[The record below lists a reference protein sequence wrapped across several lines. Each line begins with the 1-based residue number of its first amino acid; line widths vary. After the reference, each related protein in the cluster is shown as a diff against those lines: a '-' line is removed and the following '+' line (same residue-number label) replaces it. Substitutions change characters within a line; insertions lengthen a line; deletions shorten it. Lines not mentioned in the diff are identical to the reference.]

1 MNRLDTHRRTLTTLL
16 STRQITLLAVL
27 LIGISLA
34 VADLFV
40 TTLSVAL
47 LLFAGLLFGVFLHA
61 LSVWPTRHTPISY
74 RASYLIVVT
83 LLILLIVG
91 GTYYMGSQIGQR
103 VDDFTSQLQQSIQT
117 TDQKISQI
125 DWANRNFPSIEDLR
139 QRILESTGSVLPKM
153 FQGLQM
159 VGWGITGAFVIFF
172 VGLYAAYDP
181 DLYRNGLVKMT
192 SKRNRSRYSE
202 VLKQTRTALGQ
213 WLMGRF
219 MSMAVVGIATA
230 IALWILGVP
239 LAFSLGVLAAFLTF
253 IPNIGPLLAAIP
265 QMLLAV
271 NLGTQTV
278 IYVLV
283 FNVALQM
290 VESYLI
296 TPMIQKHEVSLP
308 PVLTI
313 ASQLIMGVWA
323 GIIGIMMAA
332 PLVVVAMVG
341 IQMLYVHDRLG
352 DDHPGELA
360 EQ

>member
-1 MNRLDTHRRTLTTLL
+1 MNRLDTHQQTLTTWF
-16 STRQITLLAVL
+16 STRQMTLLAAL
-27 LIGISLA
+27 LLCVALA
-34 VADLFV
+34 MAELFV
-40 TTLSVAL
+40 VSLSVAL
-47 LLFAGLLFGVFLHA
+47 LIFAGLLFGVFLHA
-61 LSVWPTRHTPISY
+61 LSDWPARHTPVPYRVSY
-74 RASYLIVVT
+74 VTVVT
-83 LLILLIVG
+83 LLVLLFVG
-91 GTYYMGSQIGQR
+91 GVYYMGSQVGQR
-103 VDDFTSQLQQSIQT
+103 VDDFASQLRQSIQT
-117 TDQKISQI
+117 ADQKISQI
-125 DWANRNFPSIEDLR
+125 EWANRNLPSIEDLQ
-139 QRILESTGSVLPKM
+139 QRLVESTSSVLPKM

-159 VGWGITGAFVIFF
+159 IGWGITGALVIFF

-192 SKRNRSRYSE
+192 SKRNRSRYEE
-202 VLKQTRTALGQ
+202 VLGQTRTALGQ

-239 LAFSLGVLAAFLTF
+239 LPLSLGVLAAFLTF

-296 TPMIQKHEVSLP
+296 TPMIQRHEVSLP

-323 GIIGIMMAA
+323 GIIGVMMAA
-332 PLVVVAMVG
+332 PLVVVAMVV
-341 IQMLYVHDRLG
+341 IQMLYLHDRLG
-352 DDHPGELA
+352 DEHPGELA

>member
-1 MNRLDTHRRTLTTLL
+1 MIL
-16 STRQITLLAVL
+16 IVL
-27 LIGISLA
+27 LLGIILA

-47 LLFAGLLFGVFLHA
+47 LLFAGVLFGVFLHA
-61 LSVWPTRHTPISY
+61 LSVWPTRYTPISY
-74 RASYLIVVT
+74 RVSYMIMTT
-83 LLILLIVG
+83 LLILLAVG
-91 GTYYMGSQIGQR
+91 GTYYMGAQIGQR
-103 VDDFTSQLQQSIQT
+103 FDNFTSQLQQSVET
-117 TDQKISQI
+117 ADQKISRI
-125 DWANRNFPSIEDLR
+125 EWANRNLPSIEDL
-139 QRILESTGSVLPKM
+139 QQQVVQSTGSVLPKM
-153 FQGLQM
+153 FQGLQ
-159 VGWGITGAFVIFF
+159 VIGWGITGALVIFF

-181 DLYRNGLVKMT
+181 DLYRNGLVKMS
-192 SKRNRSRYSE
+192 SKKNRARYTE
-202 VLKQTRTALGQ
+202 VLEQVRTALGQ

-230 IALWILGVP
+230 LALWILGVP

-290 VESYLI
+290 IESYLI
-296 TPMIQKHEVSLP
+296 TPMIQQHEVSLP

-341 IQMLYVHDRLG
+341 IQMLYMHDRLG
-352 DDHPGELA
+352 DNDPGELA